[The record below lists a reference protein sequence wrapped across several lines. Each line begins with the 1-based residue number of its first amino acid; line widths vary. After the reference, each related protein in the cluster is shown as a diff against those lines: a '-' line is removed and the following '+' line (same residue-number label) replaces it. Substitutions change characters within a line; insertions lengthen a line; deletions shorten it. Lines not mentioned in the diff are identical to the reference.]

1 MTLTPGV
8 SEAMKRSSLF
18 TLLSGL
24 GIVAVMILSAAL
36 VAWIGRAALG
46 SFEVWQQA
54 FESARPNLRW
64 WRALL
69 YGTLF
74 ALWWDLL
81 RRYRHRP
88 EDRLRVKHI
97 GTLGLV
103 LLTVVEF
110 TRL

>member
-1 MTLTPGV
+1 
-8 SEAMKRSSLF
+8 MKRSPLF

-24 GIVAVMILSAAL
+24 GIAAVTILTAAL
-36 VAWIGRAALG
+36 GAWLGRTALG
-46 SFEVWQQA
+46 SFEAWQQA
-54 FESARPNLRW
+54 FESVRPYLRW
-64 WRALL
+64 WRTLL
-69 YGTLF
+69 YGALF

-88 EDRLRVKHI
+88 QDRLRVKRI

>member
-1 MTLTPGV
+1 
-8 SEAMKRSSLF
+8 MKRSWLF
-18 TLLSGL
+18 TLLSSM
-24 GIVAVMILSAAL
+24 GIAAVMVLTAVL
-36 VAWIGRAALG
+36 VAWIGRTALG

-54 FESARPNLRW
+54 FESARPYLRW
-64 WRALL
+64 WRVLL
-69 YGTLF
+69 YAALF

-88 EDRLRVKHI
+88 QDRLRVKHI

-103 LLTVVEF
+103 LLTVVEL

>member
-1 MTLTPGV
+1 
-8 SEAMKRSSLF
+8 MKHSPLF

-24 GIVAVMILSAAL
+24 GIAAVMILAAAL
-36 VAWIGRAALG
+36 VAWLGRTALG
-46 SFEVWQQA
+46 SFEAWQQA
-54 FESARPNLRW
+54 LESVRPYLRW

-69 YGTLF
+69 YGALF

-81 RRYRHRP
+81 RRHRHRHRHRP
-88 EDRLRVKHI
+88 QDRLRVQRI

-103 LLTVVEF
+103 LFTCVEL

>member
-1 MTLTPGV
+1 
-8 SEAMKRSSLF
+8 MKRSPLF
-18 TLLSGL
+18 TLLSNL
-24 GIVAVMILSAAL
+24 GIAAGMILSAAL
-36 VAWIGRAALG
+36 VAWIGRIVLG

-54 FESARPNLRW
+54 FESVRPYLRW

-69 YGTLF
+69 YGALF

-88 EDRLRVKHI
+88 QDRLRVKRI
-97 GTLGLV
+97 GVLGLV
-103 LLTVVEF
+103 LLTVVEL

>member
-1 MTLTPGV
+1 
-8 SEAMKRSSLF
+8 MKRSLLF
-18 TLLSGL
+18 TLLSSL
-24 GIVAVMILSAAL
+24 GIAAVMVLTATG
-36 VAWIGRAALG
+36 VAWIGRTALG

-54 FESARPNLRW
+54 FESARPYLRW

-69 YGTLF
+69 YAALF

-88 EDRLRVKHI
+88 QDRLRVQRI
-97 GTLGLV
+97 GTFGLV
-103 LLTVVEF
+103 LFTCVEL

>member
-1 MTLTPGV
+1 
-8 SEAMKRSSLF
+8 MKHSPLF
-18 TLLSGL
+18 TLLSSL
-24 GIVAVMILSAAL
+24 GIAAVMILTAAL
-36 VAWIGRAALG
+36 VAWISSTLLG
-46 SFEVWQQA
+46 SLEAWQQA
-54 FESARPNLRW
+54 FESARPYLRW

-69 YGTLF
+69 YGALF

-88 EDRLRVKHI
+88 QDRLRVKHI

>member
-1 MTLTPGV
+1 
-8 SEAMKRSSLF
+8 MKRSLLF
-18 TLLSGL
+18 TLLSSL
-24 GIVAVMILSAAL
+24 GIAAVMVLTAAL
-36 VAWIGRAALG
+36 VAWIGRTALG
-46 SFEVWQQA
+46 SLDAWQQA
-54 FESARPNLRW
+54 FESLRPYLRW

-69 YGTLF
+69 YGALF

-88 EDRLRVKHI
+88 QDRLRVKRI

>member
-1 MTLTPGV
+1 
-8 SEAMKRSSLF
+8 MKRSLLF
-18 TLLSGL
+18 TLRSGL
-24 GIVAVMILSAAL
+24 GIAAVMILTAAL
-36 VAWIGRAALG
+36 VAWIGRTALG
-46 SFEVWQQA
+46 SVEVWQQA
-54 FESARPNLRW
+54 FESARPYLRW

-69 YGTLF
+69 YAALF

-88 EDRLRVKHI
+88 QDRLRVKRV

-103 LLTVVEF
+103 LLTCVEL

>member
-1 MTLTPGV
+1 
-8 SEAMKRSSLF
+8 MKRSPFL

-24 GIVAVMILSAAL
+24 GMAAVMILIAAL
-36 VAWIGRAALG
+36 VTWIGRTALG

-54 FESARPNLRW
+54 FESVRSYLRW

-69 YGTLF
+69 YGALF
-74 ALWWDLL
+74 ALWWNLL

-88 EDRLRVKHI
+88 QDRLRVKRI

-103 LLTVVEF
+103 LFTCIEL

>member
-1 MTLTPGV
+1 
-8 SEAMKRSSLF
+8 
-18 TLLSGL
+18 
-24 GIVAVMILSAAL
+24 MILTAVL
-36 VAWIGRAALG
+36 VAWIGRNALG
-46 SFEVWQQA
+46 SFEAWQQA
-54 FESARPNLRW
+54 FESVRPYLRG

-69 YGTLF
+69 YGALF

-88 EDRLRVKHI
+88 QDRLRVRRI

-103 LLTVVEF
+103 LFTCVEL